1 MYVPK
6 HFAETDPASLVAFM
20 RRHGFAMLYT
30 AGPDGPTA
38 SHLPLLIEAEAGG
51 EEPGPVRIA
60 GHVARANDH
69 WRAFDG
75 DTQALSVFWGPHAYI
90 SPRWYANPNL
100 VPTWNYTTVHAY
112 GRPKVVEDAD
122 RCLAILHAMVSEYEG
137 QVSGDWSLDSLDGD
151 LVRAMMKGIV
161 FFEMTVDRL
170 EGKAK
175 MSQNRTPDVVVGA
188 ATGLEAL
195 GGEENLSVAAEMR
208 RHLAMR

>member
-1 MYVPK
+1 
-6 HFAETDPASLVAFM
+6 
-20 RRHGFAMLYT
+20 
-30 AGPDGPTA
+30 
-38 SHLPLLIEAEAGG
+38 
-51 EEPGPVRIA
+51 
-60 GHVARANDH
+60 
-69 WRAFDG
+69 
-75 DTQALSVFWGPHAYI
+75 
-90 SPRWYANPNL
+90 
-100 VPTWNYTTVHAY
+100 
-112 GRPKVVEDAD
+112 
-122 RCLAILHAMVSEYEG
+122 MVSEYEG

-175 MSQNRTPDVVVGA
+175 MSQNRTPDDVVGA

>member
-75 DTQALSVFWGPHAYI
+75 DTQGRRRQVDPFRQFDIGQPSVLLQLDED
-90 SPRWYANPNL
+90 SPVDVFQGFVGHKSL
-100 VPTWNYTTVHAY
+100 
-112 GRPKVVEDAD
+112 
-122 RCLAILHAMVSEYEG
+122 ILQKKQAVNI
-137 QVSGDWSLDSLDGD
+137 DFI
-151 LVRAMMKGIV
+151 R
-161 FFEMTVDRL
+161 
-170 EGKAK
+170 
-175 MSQNRTPDVVVGA
+175 
-188 ATGLEAL
+188 
-195 GGEENLSVAAEMR
+195 ENVAERKDQPA
-208 RHLAMR
+208 AMR